1 MPKRRVDRTRTGE
14 LRLRLPP
21 EERDLLRDLP
31 AQLRALLDEDPE
43 DPSLRRLFPPA
54 YADHGEDSEHARYEA
69 EYRRLMGDELRSK
82 RAAALAVL
90 EETVDAERLS
100 EEQAGSWL
108 SAINDLRL
116 VLGTKL
122 DVSEDMV
129 EEEIDPSDP
138 RGAALALYGY
148 LSWLE
153 DQLVE
158 ALAAAY

>member
-1 MPKRRVDRTRTGE
+1 MKRRIERSRSGD
-14 LRLRLPP
+14 LRLRLPA
-21 EERDLLRDLP
+21 EERELLRGLP
-31 AQLRALLDEDPE
+31 AQLRALLDDEPE

-54 YADHGEDSEHARYEA
+54 YAAHGEDPEHARYEA

-82 RAAALAVL
+82 RVEALAVL

-108 SAINDLRL
+108 SAVNDLRL
-116 VLGTKL
+116 VLGTTL
-122 DVSEDMV
+122 DVSEDMF
-129 EEEIDPSDP
+129 EDEIDPADP
-138 RGAALALYGY
+138 NAAALALYGY

-153 DQLVE
+153 EQLVE

>member
-1 MPKRRVDRTRTGE
+1 MKRRIERSRSGD
-14 LRLRLPP
+14 LRLRLPA
-21 EERDLLRDLP
+21 EERELLRGLP
-31 AQLRALLDEDPE
+31 AQLRALLDDEPE

-54 YADHGEDSEHARYEA
+54 YTAHGEDPEHARYEA

-82 RAAALAVL
+82 RVEALAVL

-108 SAINDLRL
+108 SAVNDLRL
-116 VLGTKL
+116 VLGTTL
-122 DVSEDMV
+122 DVSEDMF
-129 EEEIDPSDP
+129 EDEIDPADP
-138 RGAALALYGY
+138 NAAALALYGY

-153 DQLVE
+153 EQLVE